1 MFEHFLITR
10 FNLKNPKW
18 SVTKNNEL
26 LLTKEWMDERLD
38 LFENFCLPSVAAQTE
53 KNFKWLLFLDVS
65 TAKEHQERM
74 LEISKKHSFIQLF
87 YIDGMPNLIG
97 SIKNYIK
104 ENCSTPYVITSR
116 IDNDDCISINFI
128 KEVQNQFNQQ
138 AYLALDFISGYTL
151 NLKPV
156 MIGKKE
162 HVFNPFISL
171 IERNEHPKTVWEN
184 DHNQWKKETSI
195 LHIKN
200 KRVWMSVIHEKN
212 KVNEFDGYG
221 NVLWSDIEKEFILSK
236 KKNDE
241 IKASILPQK
250 EWIWLSLKNEMYVKY
265 VLFSKS
271 LKKKIGIYKVKK

>member
-38 LFENFCLPSVAAQTE
+38 LFENFCLPSVASQTE

-65 TAKEHQERM
+65 TEIEHQERM
-74 LEISKKHSFIQLF
+74 LEISKKHPFIQLF
-87 YIDGMPNLIG
+87 YINGMPNLIG

-104 ENCSTPYVITSR
+104 ENCSTPYIITSR

-162 HVFNPFISL
+162 HIFNPFISL
-171 IERNEHPKTVWEN
+171 IERNHEPKTVWHYV
-184 DHNQWKKETSI
+184 HNMWKKEPRLIHLSE
-195 LHIKN
+195 
-200 KRVWMSVIHEKN
+200 KRLWLSVIHGKN

-221 NVLWSDIEKEFILSK
+221 NINWKIIKDDFIVSEKVNNKIEKEQLSFSNWWFLSLRNFLYVKRVLLSK
-236 KKNDE
+236 QIKKTLGVY
-241 IKASILPQK
+241 KAK
-250 EWIWLSLKNEMYVKY
+250 
-265 VLFSKS
+265 
-271 LKKKIGIYKVKK
+271 

>member
-10 FNLKNPKW
+10 FNLRNPKW

-26 LLTKEWMDERLD
+26 LLTKAWMDERLD
-38 LFENFCLPSVAAQTE
+38 LFENFCLPTVAAQTE

-74 LEISKKHSFIQLF
+74 LEISKKHPFIKLF

-97 SIKNYIK
+97 SIKNFIK
-104 ENCSTPYVITSR
+104 ENCSSPYLITSR
-116 IDNDDCISINFI
+116 IDNDDCISTHFI

-138 AYLALDFISGYTL
+138 DYLAVDFISGYTL
-151 NLKPV
+151 NLKPA

-184 DHNQWKKETSI
+184 DHNQWKREKSI

-221 NVLWSDIEKEFILSK
+221 NVLWRTIEKEFVLSE
-236 KKNDE
+236 KKNEE
-241 IKASILPQK
+241 IKASLLPQN
-250 EWIWLSLKNEMYVKY
+250 EWLWLSLKNELYVKY
-265 VLFSKS
+265 VLLSKS
-271 LKKKIGIYKVKK
+271 LKKQLGIYKVKK